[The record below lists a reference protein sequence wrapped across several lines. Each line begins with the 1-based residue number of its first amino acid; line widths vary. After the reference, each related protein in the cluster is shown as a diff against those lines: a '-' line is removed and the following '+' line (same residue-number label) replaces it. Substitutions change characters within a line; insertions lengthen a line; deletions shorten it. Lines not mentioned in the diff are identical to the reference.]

1 MAHVQDK
8 SVWIGA
14 GILALVLLLGLSGG
28 LGPRTALAAA
38 PANDNFASAISPSG
52 LAAFSDTQDTT
63 GATTEAGAGEPAPAC
78 QPSFSHSVWYKVTP
92 PTSDTYEVDTFS
104 SDFDTV
110 IDVYTGATLG
120 TLTSFACNDDT
131 PGSGTGLQSKVT

>member
-1 MAHVQDK
+1 
-8 SVWIGA
+8 
-14 GILALVLLLGLSGG
+14 ALVLLLAPACC
-28 LGPRTALAAA
+28 LGPPTALAAS
-38 PANDNFASAISPSG
+38 PSNDNFASAISPSG
-52 LAAFSDTQDTT
+52 LAAFSAPQDTT
-63 GATTEAGAGEPAPAC
+63 GATTEAGAGEPPPAC

-120 TLTSFACNDDT
+120 TLTS
-131 PGSGTGLQSKVT
+131 